1 MLIPPAPMLGKG
13 RRFPLLR
20 QLDKMDCGAT
30 CLMMICRFY
39 GRNLSLQRLR
49 ELCDK
54 GNRGVTLLGISRAA
68 EELGL
73 RTLPIRLGVEE
84 LVAEA
89 PLPCI
94 LHWQGSHFVVAY
106 KAQKGRIHIA
116 DPDTGRLTL
125 SLDQFRDFW
134 AAQNGLGVAL
144 LVDPTESF
152 LRQEDDAPSST
163 HGLVRLLAHLLRYK
177 RLLVQLGIGALVG
190 SLLNLI
196 APFLTQALVD
206 HGIGNRDIGI
216 VHAIVFAQLLLFLSR
231 TAADFVR
238 GWILV
243 HIGTRVNV
251 AVLSEFLMKLMRLP
265 LSYFD
270 RRNLGDV
277 LQRVGDHTKI
287 EEFLTSH
294 SVAVAFS
301 MVNLIIFSIVMAL
314 YSRTIFL
321 AFFIGS
327 LLSIAWVALFL
338 NRRRLLDR
346 LQFSRMSESQSAI
359 VQVVQGMPEIKLNQ
373 CASRRRWEWERIQGR
388 LFRVR
393 LRALA
398 VEQYQQAGSMFLNE
412 GKNILIT
419 LLAAQQVIAG
429 ELTLGMMM
437 AVVYILGQ
445 MNAPIELLLGFMG
458 RAQDAKLSME
468 RLSEVQDMEEERAS
482 VSRAGGALSLAS
494 SLEEEARQKSTE
506 GDTFSPGAED
516 PLTLARDLVPGD
528 IRLRG
533 VSFKYGRH
541 DSRYTLENLDLTL
554 GFQRT
559 TAIVG
564 PSGSGKTTLM
574 KLLLKFYGVHAGR
587 IEIGGRDLATV
598 CPDAWRERCGVV
610 MQDGYIFSDTV
621 AENIAMHNGSVNFER
636 LTHAARS
643 AGVHEEIEA
652 LPQGYGTRIGADG
665 LGLSGGQTQ
674 RILIARAIYKNPEYL
689 FLDEATS
696 ALDAGNERR
705 IHQNLHSIFE
715 GKTVLVIA
723 HRLSTVKR
731 ADWILVLKQG
741 KLVEQGTHDSLAES
755 RGHYFNLVKDQ
766 LELG

>member
-1 MLIPPAPMLGKG
+1 MLIPPTSLLSKN
-13 RRFPLLR
+13 RRFPALR

-30 CLMMICRFY
+30 CLRMICRFH
-39 GRNLSLQRLR
+39 GRDLSLQRLR

-68 EELGL
+68 DELGL
-73 RTLPIRLGVEE
+73 RTLPIRLGTEE
-84 LVAEA
+84 LLAEA

-94 LHWQGSHFVVAY
+94 LHWQGSHFVTAYRVAGN
-106 KAQKGRIHIA
+106 KVHIA
-116 DPDTGRLTL
+116 DPEAGRLKL
-125 SLDQFRDFW
+125 SIEQFRGFW
-134 AAQNGLGVAL
+134 ADANDLGVAL
-144 LVDPTESF
+144 LVEPTESF
-152 LRQEDDAPSST
+152 LRQKEDAVPST
-163 HGLVRLLAHLLRYK
+163 HGLVRLFAHLLRY
-177 RLLVQLGIGALVG
+177 RSLLIQLGIGALVG
-190 SLLNLI
+190 SLLHLV

-216 VHAIVFAQLLLFLSR
+216 VHAIVVAQLLLFLSR
-231 TAADFVR
+231 TAADFIR

-277 LQRVGDHTKI
+277 LQRIGDHTKV

-294 SVAVAFS
+294 SIAVAFS
-301 MVNLIIFSIVMAL
+301 MVNLIVFSVVMAL

-321 AFFIGS
+321 VFSIGS
-327 LLSIAWVALFL
+327 LLSIGWVTLFL
-338 NRRRLLDR
+338 NRRKILDR
-346 LQFSRMSESQSAI
+346 LQFARMSESQSAI

-388 LFRVR
+388 LFRIR

-398 VEQYQQAGSMFLNE
+398 VEQYQQAGSMFLHE

-419 LLAAQQVIAG
+419 LMAARQVIAG

-437 AVVYILGQ
+437 AMVYILGQ
-445 MNAPIELLLGFMG
+445 MNAPIDLLLGFIG

-468 RLSEVQDMEEERAS
+468 RLSEVQDMEEEKAAS
-482 VSRAGGALSLAS
+482 AAPTGTATNPESRDAGDWEAAGGACPV
-494 SLEEEARQKSTE
+494 
-506 GDTFSPGAED
+506 GDGS
-516 PLTLARDLVPGD
+516 PLTLQRELASGD

-533 VSFKYGRH
+533 LCFKYGRH
-541 DSRYTLENLDLTL
+541 DTRYTLDHLDLTL
-554 GFQRT
+554 KFQRT

-564 PSGSGKTTLM
+564 ASGSGKTTLM
-574 KLLLKFYGVHAGR
+574 KLLLKFYRAAEGR
-587 IEIGGRDLATV
+587 IEIAGRDLAGI

-610 MQDGYIFSDTV
+610 MQDGYIFSDSV
-621 AENIAMHNGSVNFER
+621 AANIAMGDGSADYGR
-636 LTHAARS
+636 LVQAARA
-643 AGVHEEIEA
+643 AGIHDEIET
-652 LPQGYGTRIGADG
+652 LPQGYATAIGNDG

-674 RILIARAIYKNPEYL
+674 RVLIARAIYKNPEYL

-696 ALDAGNERR
+696 SLDAGNERR
-705 IHQNLHSIFE
+705 IHEHLQSFLQ
-715 GKTVLVIA
+715 GKTAMVIA

-731 ADWILVLKQG
+731 ADWIVVLDRG
-741 KLVEQGTHDSLAES
+741 RVVEQGTHHTLTEQ
-755 RGHYFNLVKDQ
+755 RGHYFHLVKDQ

>member
-1 MLIPPAPMLGKG
+1 MLIPPTSLLSKH
-13 RRFPLLR
+13 RRFPALR

-30 CLMMICRFY
+30 CLRMICRY
-39 GRNLSLQRLR
+39 HGRDLSLQHLR

-68 EELGL
+68 DELGL
-73 RTLPIRLGVEE
+73 RTLPIRLGTEE
-84 LVAEA
+84 LLAEA

-94 LHWQGSHFVVAY
+94 LHWQGSHFVTAYRVAGKKVY
-106 KAQKGRIHIA
+106 IA
-116 DPDTGRLTL
+116 DPEAGRLKL
-125 SLDQFRDFW
+125 SIEQFRSFW
-134 AAQNGLGVAL
+134 ADANGLGVAL
-144 LVDPTESF
+144 LVEPTESF
-152 LRQEDDAPSST
+152 LRQKEDAVPST
-163 HGLVRLLAHLLRYK
+163 HGLVRLFAHLLRY
-177 RLLVQLGIGALVG
+177 RGLLIQLGVGALVG
-190 SLLNLI
+190 SLLHLV

-231 TAADFVR
+231 TTADFIR

-277 LQRVGDHTKI
+277 LQRIGDHTKV

-294 SVAVAFS
+294 SIAVAFS
-301 MVNLIIFSIVMAL
+301 MVNLIVFSAVMAL

-321 AFFIGS
+321 IFFVGS
-327 LLSIAWVALFL
+327 LLSIAWVTLFL
-338 NRRRLLDR
+338 NRRKILDR
-346 LQFSRMSESQSAI
+346 LQFARMSESQSAI

-373 CASRRRWEWERIQGR
+373 CASRRRWDWERIQGR
-388 LFRVR
+388 LFRIR

-398 VEQYQQAGSMFLNE
+398 VEQYQQAGSMFLHE

-419 LLAAQQVIAG
+419 LMAARQVIAG

-437 AVVYILGQ
+437 AMVYILGQ
-445 MNAPIELLLGFMG
+445 MNAPIDLLLGFIG

-468 RLSEVQDMEEERAS
+468 RLSEVQDMEEEKAIS
-482 VSRAGGALSLAS
+482 APHAQPAGLGLS
-494 SLEEEARQKSTE
+494 
-506 GDTFSPGAED
+506 
-516 PLTLARDLVPGD
+516 RDLVSGDLVSGDLVSGDLVSGD
-528 IRLRG
+528 IQLRG
-533 VSFKYGRH
+533 LCFKYGRH
-541 DSRYTLENLDLTL
+541 DTRYTLDHLDLTL
-554 GFQRT
+554 KFQRT

-564 PSGSGKTTLM
+564 ASGSGKTTLM
-574 KLLLKFYGVHAGR
+574 KLLLKFYPVSEGR
-587 IEIGGRDLATV
+587 IEIAGRDLAGI

-610 MQDGYIFSDTV
+610 MQDGYIFSDSV
-621 AENIAMHNGSVNFER
+621 AANIAMGDGSTDLDR
-636 LTHAARS
+636 LVRAARS
-643 AGVHEEIEA
+643 AGIHDEIEA
-652 LPQGYGTRIGADG
+652 LPQGYATAIGNDG

-696 ALDAGNERR
+696 SLDAGNERR
-705 IHQNLHSIFE
+705 IHENLQSVFK
-715 GKTVLVIA
+715 GKTAVVIA

-731 ADWILVLKQG
+731 ADWIVVLDRG
-741 KLVEQGTHDSLAES
+741 RVVEQGTHDTLTES

>member
-1 MLIPPAPMLGKG
+1 MLPFLAPLLRKG
-13 RRFPLLR
+13 YRFPVLR

-30 CLMMICRFY
+30 SLRMICRHH
-39 GRNLSLQRLR
+39 GRDVPLQHLR

-68 EELGL
+68 EQLGL
-73 RTLPIRLGVEE
+73 RTLPIRLKVDE
-84 LVAEA
+84 LLAEA
-89 PLPCI
+89 TLPCI

-106 KAQKGRIHIA
+106 RTSKDRIYIA
-116 DPDTGRLTL
+116 DPESGRLKL
-125 SLDQFRDFW
+125 SAEQFKGFW
-134 AAQNGLGVAL
+134 APQSDLGVAL
-144 LVDPTESF
+144 LLEPTESF
-152 LRQEDDAPSST
+152 FHRDEDAPPSS
-163 HGLVRLLAHLLRYK
+163 HGLIRLLAHLVRYK
-177 RLLVQLGIGALVG
+177 QLLVQLGIGALVG
-190 SLLNLI
+190 SALNLI

-206 HGIGNRDIGI
+206 HGIGHRDVGL
-216 VHAIVFAQLLLFLSR
+216 VHALIIAQLLLFTSR
-231 TAADFVR
+231 TAADFIR

-251 AVLSEFLMKLMRLP
+251 AMLSEFLMKLMRLP

-277 LQRVGDHTKI
+277 LQRIGDHTKI
-287 EEFLTSH
+287 EEFLTAH
-294 SVAVAFS
+294 SIAVAFS
-301 MVNLIIFSIVMAL
+301 MVNLVIFSLVMAL
-314 YSRTIFL
+314 YSRAIFW
-321 AFFIGS
+321 AFLIGS
-327 LLSIAWVALFL
+327 LLSIAWMTLFL
-338 NRRRLLDR
+338 NRRRILDR
-346 LQFSRMSESQSAI
+346 LQFTRMSESQSAV

-373 CASRRRWEWERIQGR
+373 SASHRRWEWERIQGK

-398 VEQYQQAGSMFLNE
+398 VEQYQQAGSMLLNE
-412 GKNILIT
+412 GKNVLIT
-419 LLAAQQVIAG
+419 LFAARQVMAG

-437 AVVYILGQ
+437 AVIYILGQ
-445 MNAPIELLLGFMG
+445 MNAPIELLLGFIR

-468 RLSEVQDMEEERAS
+468 RLGEVQDMAEE
-482 VSRAGGALSLAS
+482 GHTS
-494 SLEEEARQKSTE
+494 SDA
-506 GDTFSPGAED
+506 DGAERFGGGG
-516 PLTLARDLVPGD
+516 LERNVVPGE

-533 VSFKYGRH
+533 VGFKYGRH
-541 DSRYTLENLDLTL
+541 DSRHTLHHLDLTL
-554 GFQRT
+554 DYQRT

-574 KLLLKFYGVHAGR
+574 KLLLKFYPVGEGR
-587 IEIGGRDLATV
+587 IEVGGRDLANL

-621 AENIAMHNGSVNFER
+621 ADNIAMGDGSVDFER

-643 AGVHEEIEA
+643 AGIHDEIQH

-674 RILIARAIYKNPEYL
+674 RILIARAIYKNPEFL

-696 ALDAGNERR
+696 ALDASNERR
-705 IHQNLHSIFE
+705 IQDNLQAIFQ

-731 ADWILVLKQG
+731 ADHIIVLDRG
-741 KLVEQGTHDSLAES
+741 RVVEQGNHQTLTEQ
-755 RGHYFNLVKDQ
+755 RGFYFSLVKDQ